1 MPYAP
6 MSIHMHLLARRR
18 GLDELRENQTKN
30 CLCETEGRSILARN
44 QSWTVGCAI
53 VPVARHRS
61 KFSLFL
67 AIGFEQ
73 ILYLHE
79 L

>member
-1 MPYAP
+1 
-6 MSIHMHLLARRR
+6 MSIHMRLPTPRRS
-18 GLDELRENQTKN
+18 LDESRENQTNN
-30 CLCETEGRSILARN
+30 CLRETEMRSILARN
-44 QSWTVGCAI
+44 QSWTMGGAI
-53 VPVARHRS
+53 GPVARHRI

>member
-1 MPYAP
+1 
-6 MSIHMHLLARRR
+6 MHLPAPRQ
-18 GLDELRENQTKN
+18 GLDEWGENQTKN
-30 CLCETEGRSILARN
+30 CLWETAGRSLLVQN
-44 QSWTVGCAI
+44 QSWTIGSAI
-53 VPVARHRS
+53 GPVARHRS
-61 KFSLFL
+61 LFSRFL

>member
-1 MPYAP
+1 MN
-6 MSIHMHLLARRR
+6 IHTHLLAPRSS
-18 GLDELRENQTKN
+18 LDESGENQTNN
-30 CLCETEGRSILARN
+30 CLRETEMRSILARN
-44 QSWTVGCAI
+44 QSWTMGGAI
-53 VPVARHRS
+53 GPVARHRIE
-61 KFSLFL
+61 FSLFL